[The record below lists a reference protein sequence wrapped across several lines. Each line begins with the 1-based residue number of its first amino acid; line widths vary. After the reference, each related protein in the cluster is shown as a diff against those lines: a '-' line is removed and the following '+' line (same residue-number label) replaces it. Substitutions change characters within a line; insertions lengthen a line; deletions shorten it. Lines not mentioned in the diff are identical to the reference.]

1 MDTEPAAGQKSETEH
16 KIKWDMTSTIRLYL
30 ARLGK
35 AQSDSEVDSSQ
46 QGTPCP
52 DTAVTSAEYSAKAL
66 LGSTQSARSN
76 RKTRV
81 NRRN

>member
-30 ARLGK
+30 ARLGR

-46 QGTPCP
+46 QGTPRP
-52 DTAVTSAEYSAKAL
+52 DTAVTSAEYSAKA
-66 LGSTQSARSN
+66 
-76 RKTRV
+76 
-81 NRRN
+81 